1 MDIIEVD
8 LGKSA
13 FPYITQEAHLNQRTI
28 AMTLRISALLFA
40 FSMIRFATGYD
51 GETGEPVFPNHEQVG
66 QAVDALLADPGRD
79 PPDALGPAIDEKLF
93 SREETPITDTLAPPD
108 ESVGAFLCSE
118 NLCVCAEGE
127 NIPSTLVDK
136 WSCNGMVAACAT
148 KGFIVQLPCHTTAAG
163 VTICTC
169 KKPRPKSC
177 VAGC

>member
-13 FPYITQEAHLNQRTI
+13 FPYITQEAHLNQRSI

-40 FSMIRFATGYD
+40 FSMIRFATGCD

-108 ESVGAFLCSE
+108 ESVPELFFAAKISVSALKARIFPAPWWTNGVAMVWSPP
-118 NLCVCAEGE
+118 VRQRV
-127 NIPSTLVDK
+127 S
-136 WSCNGMVAACAT
+136 SCNCLAT
-148 KGFIVQLPCHTTAAG
+148 PLLRA
-163 VTICTC
+163 
-169 KKPRPKSC
+169 
-177 VAGC
+177 

>member
-13 FPYITQEAHLNQRTI
+13 FPYITQEAHLNQRSI

-40 FSMIRFATGYD
+40 FSMIRFATGCD

-108 ESVGAFLCSE
+108 
-118 NLCVCAEGE
+118 
-127 NIPSTLVDK
+127 
-136 WSCNGMVAACAT
+136 
-148 KGFIVQLPCHTTAAG
+148 
-163 VTICTC
+163 
-169 KKPRPKSC
+169 
-177 VAGC
+177 